1 MLQCVFVRHLIYNLL
16 LSVLLSVDTEM
27 ALNKLYLTFT
37 EKLIHHIKNA
47 QAAAFWRLML
57 EMNS

>member
-27 ALNKLYLTFT
+27 ALNKLYLSFT

-47 QAAAFWRLML
+47 QAAAFWR
-57 EMNS
+57 